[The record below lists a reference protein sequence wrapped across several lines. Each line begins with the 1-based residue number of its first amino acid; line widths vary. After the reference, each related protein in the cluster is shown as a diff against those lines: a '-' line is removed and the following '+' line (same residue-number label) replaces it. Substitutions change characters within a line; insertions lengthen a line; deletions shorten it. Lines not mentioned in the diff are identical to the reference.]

1 MAMYDDEDFNIASI
15 KRAVIRYMF
24 YCSRDVPKDGSD
36 KPEYAVQAAENL
48 EILRQ
53 KDEKT
58 YNTVKRFLR
67 TP

>member
-1 MAMYDDEDFNIASI
+1 MRCFDIASI

-24 YCSRDVPKDGSD
+24 YCSRDVPKDGSA
-36 KPEYAVQAAENL
+36 KPDYAIKAAENL